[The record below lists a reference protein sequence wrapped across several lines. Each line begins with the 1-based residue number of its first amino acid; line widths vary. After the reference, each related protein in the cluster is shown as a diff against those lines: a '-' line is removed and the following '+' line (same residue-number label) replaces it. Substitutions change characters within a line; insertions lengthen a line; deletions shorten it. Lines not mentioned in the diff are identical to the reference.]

1 MIPQAPPVIDL
12 IDPGPFERN
21 DFWDAL
27 AWLRANSP
35 VYRHPGD
42 PAPFWVLTRHRDI
55 AAVYGDSTH
64 FGSRFGMR
72 IGSDAAAVA
81 AVAQRM
87 LIVSDPP
94 QHTAVKRTLMEWF
107 GPSRMPRVDG
117 LVRQV
122 VDELITED
130 ILDRPL
136 DFIEVAKRLPNHV
149 VCALMDLPRADWD
162 WIGAVTTEA
171 FDDTSGKH
179 ANGEIFLYFADLLAA
194 RRAQPGDDFV
204 SWVATQGR
212 VDADGGRPLT
222 DEEIIFNCNGVLS
235 GANETTRYV
244 TAGGLLAFA
253 QFPEQ
258 WERLRALGAAGVAA
272 AVEEAL
278 RWTSPGV
285 HAMRTV
291 LRPTEIAGQR
301 LRPGERIT
309 LWNASANRDEEV
321 FDEPDRFL
329 VDRSPNRHLAFGHGR
344 HLCLGARMARC
355 ELNALFGRLAER
367 VASVELTGTP
377 SFTPSNFT
385 WGVSALPLRLHGRA

>member
-1 MIPQAPPVIDL
+1 
-12 IDPGPFERN
+12 
-21 DFWDAL
+21 
-27 AWLRANSP
+27 
-35 VYRHPGD
+35 
-42 PAPFWVLTRHRDI
+42 
-55 AAVYGDSTH
+55 
-64 FGSRFGMR
+64 
-72 IGSDAAAVA
+72 
-81 AVAQRM
+81 
-87 LIVSDPP
+87 
-94 QHTAVKRTLMEWF
+94 
-107 GPSRMPRVDG
+107 
-117 LVRQV
+117 
-122 VDELITED
+122 
-130 ILDRPL
+130 
-136 DFIEVAKRLPNHV
+136 
-149 VCALMDLPRADWD
+149 
-162 WIGAVTTEA
+162 
-171 FDDTSGKH
+171 
-179 ANGEIFLYFADLLAA
+179 
-194 RRAQPGDDFV
+194 
-204 SWVATQGR
+204 
-212 VDADGGRPLT
+212 
-222 DEEIIFNCNGVLS
+222 VLS

-309 LWNASANRDEEV
+309 LWNASANRDLEV

-367 VASVELTGTP
+367 VESVELTGTP